1 MLKKIFFIYANSND
15 HDGFTVL
22 YGRKTYLK
30 KKFFTVLYCIVLL
43 IIIIMKYSS
52 VSVPMP
58 KVVYCVL

>member
-30 KKFFTVLYCIVLL
+30 KKFFTVLYCTFDNNNNEI
-43 IIIIMKYSS
+43 
-52 VSVPMP
+52 
-58 KVVYCVL
+58 